1 LNYQVIIPARGG
13 SKRFPKKNIH
23 LLNGIPLIAHSIL
36 FALKSFDKTNIWVN
50 TDDDEIALVA
60 KNYGVNLTLRPLE
73 LGSDTASTADVL
85 FFQNAFFTDN
95 NIPCD
100 AMILLQATNPIR
112 PQNLIH
118 SAISEFETNNRN
130 SLASFSSLN
139 KKFGKINNSFYTPT
153 NYKPGQR
160 MQDIEPDYFENG
172 LIYITNIASIQQKEI
187 ITSDVYPL
195 LIDGEESLVDIDEPK
210 DMQLAEFLLKNKT
223 ILNG

>member
-36 FALKSFDKTNIWVN
+36 FALKTFDKNNIWVN
-50 TDDDEIALVA
+50 TDDNEIALVA
-60 KNYGVNLTLRPLE
+60 DNYGVKITRRPME
-73 LGSDTASTADVL
+73 LGSDTASTADVM
-85 FFQNAFFTDN
+85 FFQGAFFITN

-112 PQNLIH
+112 PSNLIQ
-118 SAISEFETNNRN
+118 SAISEFEKNNRN
-130 SLASFSSLN
+130 SLASFSDLN
-139 KKFGKINNSFYTPT
+139 RKYGKISESFYIPT

-172 LIYITNIASIQQKEI
+172 LIYITKIASILQKEI
-187 ITSDVYPL
+187 ITHDVFPL
-195 LIDGEESLVDIDEPK
+195 ILDGEESSVDIDEKK
-210 DMQLAEFLLKNKT
+210 DMLFAEFLLKNKT

>member
-50 TDDDEIALVA
+50 TDDEEIALIA
-60 KNYGVNLTLRPLE
+60 KNYGVNITIRPKE
-73 LGSDTASTADVL
+73 LGSDNASTADVM
-85 FFQNAFFTDN
+85 FFQSTFFMDN

-118 SAISEFETNNRN
+118 AAISEFETNNRN

-139 KKFGKINNSFYTPT
+139 RKFGKINKSFYTPT

-172 LIYITNIASIQQKEI
+172 LIYITNIASIQKKEI
-187 ITSDVYPL
+187 ITSDVFPL

-210 DMQLAEFLLKNKT
+210 DMLFAEFLLKNKT
-223 ILNG
+223 I